1 MIPEVNLSKRLDIGL
16 TIKLCKE
23 ELFSEE
29 ITNQEGSFWIMSK
42 EKIR

>member
-1 MIPEVNLSKRLDIGL
+1 MIPEVNLSKRLDIGR
-16 TIKLCKE
+16 TIKLYKE

-29 ITNQEGSFWIMSK
+29 ITNQEDSFWIMSK